1 MTPQVI
7 VWEAATGQRKAI
19 LEGHQNLVKGVAW
32 DPVGKYLASQGDD
45 RSLIIWRVE
54 DWTRAARVTDAWKVS
69 KAFVSM
75 TFSLRCALH
84 RSRCAPRAFSMDA
97 CTIVPAHSQSA
108 QPAGVAQTACAVWTK
123 LGRSFAAVASVLVG
137 KNQDPIDIELR
148 LTPYASG

>member
-97 CTIVPAHSQSA
+97 C
-108 QPAGVAQTACAVWTK
+108 AVWTK